1 MFRVMNDYMKE
12 MKLHVSDTFYNAM
25 RSFLEQNEMVA
36 SFCITVNYNRYIVDI
51 KLKKYS
57 IETARAVY
65 QELTDTIAYPYS
77 EFSVR
82 YNEGSAVRYRYATC
96 AENKEGYYCDI
107 VFGPELV

>member
-12 MKLHVSDTFYNAM
+12 IKLHVSEEFYNTM
-25 RSFLEQNEMVA
+25 RDFLEQHPEVA
-36 SFCITVNYNRYIVDI
+36 SYCITVNYNRYIVDI
-51 KLKKYS
+51 KLKEFH
-57 IETARAVY
+57 IDVARSVY
-65 QELTDTIAYPYS
+65 QELINTIAYPYS

-82 YNEGSAVRYRYATC
+82 YNEGRAVRYRYATC